1 MINFIQAVEETAP
14 RTAVMGPEGYEFV
27 SQALTFT
34 RKKMKKAGAYHRGE
48 LSEDADFAID
58 QYGPMAKSVLRHW
71 GIHKT
76 EDFGHIVFN
85 LIEKKIFFKTENDSI
100 DDFKGSMILTLLS
113 ATLME
118 KIFLRKNSK
127 NPCKAQLKW

>member
-1 MINFIQAVEETAP
+1 MRNFIQAVEEICSKDS
-14 RTAVMGPEGYEFV
+14 RYKPEGYEFV

-34 RKKMKKAGAYHRGE
+34 RKKMKKPGHITGRE
-48 LSEDADFAID
+48 LSEGMRDFAID

-100 DDFKGSMILTLLS
+100 DDFKGVYDFDS
-113 ATLME
+113 AFSNAME

-127 NPCKAQLKW
+127 KTLQSSN

>member
-1 MINFIQAVEETAP
+1 MKNFIQAVEEICAKDS
-14 RTAVMGPEGYEFV
+14 RYKPEGYEFV
-27 SQALTFT
+27 SQALNFT
-34 RKKMKKAGAYHRGE
+34 RKKLKKQGHITGRE
-48 LSEDADFAID
+48 LSEGIRDFAID

-76 EDFGHIVFN
+76 EDFGNIVFN

-100 DDFKGSMILTLLS
+100 DDFKGVYDFDS
-113 ATLME
+113 AFSNAME

-127 NPCKAQLKW
+127 KTLQSSN

>member
-1 MINFIQAVEETAP
+1 MRNFIQAVEEICSKDS
-14 RTAVMGPEGYEFV
+14 RYKPEGYEFV

-34 RKKMKKAGAYHRGE
+34 RKKMKKPGHITGRE
-48 LSEDADFAID
+48 LSEGMADFAID

-100 DDFKGSMILTLLS
+100 DDFKGVYDFDS
-113 ATLME
+113 AFSNAME

-127 NPCKAQLKW
+127 KSLQSST